1 MATKKGDPEH
11 RATLSCRL
19 CATGLAKSRFQRA
32 RDLHLAGYPC
42 GALAGRRFRA
52 GQLSVEKA
60 GAFQA
65 LLASEKWILRSR
77 HGVDIGG
84 KISCSAGQV
93 RFRQIGPWRCCN
105 TALAERYTAVGL
117 AKWFIK

>member
-1 MATKKGDPEH
+1 MVNLGIVATVTVIPIGPPVATKKGDPEH
-11 RATLSCRL
+11 WATLSCRL

-42 GALAGRRFRA
+42 GALAVRRFRA
-52 GQLSVEKA
+52 GQLSVEEA

-65 LLASEKWILRSR
+65 LFTREDRILRSR

-84 KISCSAGQV
+84 QIACSA
-93 RFRQIGPWRCCN
+93 
-105 TALAERYTAVGL
+105 
-117 AKWFIK
+117 